1 MKTLLT
7 IVTVLFLSS
16 PLFAANNEE
25 KVCNQLRT
33 QAEESCA
40 QAMCE
45 EVEAEGYECVRDG
58 DFYEGLGICVY
69 DDELP
74 ALIRKYNS
82 KHPTS
87 KVTCED

>member
-1 MKTLLT
+1 MKQIFITLS
-7 IVTVLFLSS
+7 FLVISANS
-16 PLFAANNEE
+16 FAVSEE
-25 KVCNQLRT
+25 KICEELT
-33 QAEESCA
+33 TLAEDNCA

-74 ALIRKYNS
+74 ILIRKYNS
-82 KHPTS
+82 KNPTS
-87 KVTCED
+87 KVACED